1 MHGIGKWVSMVL
13 HREIRLTEVRT
24 ATKDKTEETVGFDHA
39 ESRPGTIFMRLGNQR
54 RWICDKTELGG
65 WILEL

>member
-39 ESRPGTIFMRLGNQR
+39 ESRPGT
-54 RWICDKTELGG
+54 
-65 WILEL
+65 